1 MEVIVGRLYAAHSW
15 NSSGVRS
22 LLVAYHRDH
31 RGKEASALLERGEG
45 RRWRRGGG
53 AGGGVDRV
61 GGRGVVVGEQSDL
74 DDNRLP
80 DEL

>member
-1 MEVIVGRLYAAHSW
+1 MDGTHSW

-22 LLVAYHRDH
+22 LLVAYHQDH
-31 RGKEASALLERGEG
+31 RGKEASALLERQRREG
-45 RRWRRGGG
+45 AGGG
-53 AGGGVDRV
+53 AGGGVD
-61 GGRGVVVGEQSDL
+61 GGGEQSDL